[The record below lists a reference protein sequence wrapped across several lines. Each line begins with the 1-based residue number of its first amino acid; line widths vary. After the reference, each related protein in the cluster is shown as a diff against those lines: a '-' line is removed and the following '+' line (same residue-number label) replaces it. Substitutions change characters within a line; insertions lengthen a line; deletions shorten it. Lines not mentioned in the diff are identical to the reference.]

1 VRQIANKWAK
11 FRVLNRH
18 SDIAMHIPDTRFY
31 SIATMRR
38 MLQKYGFVVVK
49 PLRGTG
55 GNGVIKIEQLSGN
68 RYRYHYER
76 KRNVVPSLTQLLR
89 LIDRI
94 RKDRRYLI
102 QRGVNLVTVAERPV
116 DYRVKMVKSGST
128 WRLRAFV
135 ARVARSGQ
143 FVTNLCRGGSMRQ
156 GYAALRHSFPKDQAK
171 DKKETMLGVARK
183 GTLLLEKKYPGIDSL
198 GFDFGVDRG
207 GKIWIFE
214 VNTKPH

>member
-11 FRVLNRH
+11 FEVLNRH
-18 SDIAMHIPDTRFY
+18 SDMAVHIPDTRFY
-31 SIATMRR
+31 SIASMRR
-38 MLQKYGFVVVK
+38 VLQKYGFVVVK

-55 GNGVIKIEQLSGN
+55 GNGVIKIEQLGVN
-68 RYRYHYER
+68 RYRYHYKRER
-76 KRNVVPSLTQLLR
+76 TVVPSFKQLLR
-89 LIDRI
+89 SIDRI
-94 RKDRRYLI
+94 RNGRQYLI
-102 QRGVNLVTVAERPV
+102 QRGVNLVTIAGRPV

-128 WRLRAFV
+128 WQLRAFV

-156 GYAALRHSFPKDQAK
+156 GYAALRNSFPKNQAK
-171 DKKETMLGVARK
+171 DKKKTMLRIART
-183 GTLLLEKKYPGIDSL
+183 GTFLLEKRYPGIGSL
-198 GFDFGVDRG
+198 GFDIGVDRD